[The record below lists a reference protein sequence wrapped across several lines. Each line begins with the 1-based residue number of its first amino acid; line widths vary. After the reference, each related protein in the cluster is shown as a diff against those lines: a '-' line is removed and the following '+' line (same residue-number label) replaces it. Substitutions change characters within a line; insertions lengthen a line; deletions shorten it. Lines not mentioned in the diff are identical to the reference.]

1 MNNTTFQ
8 EISNRI
14 RKHLEERDW
23 HSNQSRSLAIS
34 VALEAAELLE
44 HYQWTDEPVGDK
56 DAIAAE
62 LADIFIYAFQIA
74 QNENIDIPQ
83 AIIAKLEKIAKKYP
97 AKDFKDKDSTEQQK
111 AWIKNKLKHQKQ
123 GL

>member
-1 MNNTTFQ
+1 MINVTFQ
-8 EISNRI
+8 EISDRI
-14 RKHLEERDW
+14 RKYLEDRDW
-23 HSNQSRSLAIS
+23 DSNPSQSLAIS

-44 HYQWTDEPVGDK
+44 HYQWTDKPVGDK

-62 LADIFIYAFQIA
+62 LADVFIYAFQIA

-83 AIIAKLEKIAKKYP
+83 AIINKLEKAAKKYP
-97 AKDFKDKDSTEQQK
+97 AEDFKGKDSAEQQK
-111 AWIKNKLKHQKQ
+111 AWIENKLKHQKQ